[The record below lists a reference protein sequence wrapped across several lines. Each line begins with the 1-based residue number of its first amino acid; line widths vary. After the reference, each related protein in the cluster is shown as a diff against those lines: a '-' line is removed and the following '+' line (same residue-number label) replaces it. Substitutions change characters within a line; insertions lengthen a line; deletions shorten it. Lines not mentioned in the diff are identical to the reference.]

1 MTDVE
6 TETEQNFNKDY
17 EFGGI
22 NDEDPLLCMP
32 SRASSEDLHK

>member
-1 MTDVE
+1 MTDAE
-6 TETEQNFNKDY
+6 TETEPNFNKDY

-32 SRASSEDLHK
+32 RASSEDLLK